1 MGGSPLLQP
10 GESAILAARSTKSGI
25 YVSPFSAWEIGTLLA
40 KGKLQIPLPP
50 ELWFDTLLALPGVRS
65 AYLSPKILLASTS
78 LPGNPPK
85 DPADRIMAATARV
98 HSYNLITRDRLL
110 LEYAGRGHIQATEC

>member
-1 MGGSPLLQP
+1 M
-10 GESAILAARSTKSGI
+10 IAARSTKSGI

-40 KGKLQIPLPP
+40 KKKLQIPLPP
-50 ELWFDTLLALPGVRS
+50 ELWFEALLTRPGIRI
-65 AYLSPKILLASTS
+65 AYLSPKILLSSTS

-98 HSYNLITRDRLL
+98 HGYNLITRDRLL
-110 LEYAGRGHIQATEC
+110 LEYAAQGYIQATEC